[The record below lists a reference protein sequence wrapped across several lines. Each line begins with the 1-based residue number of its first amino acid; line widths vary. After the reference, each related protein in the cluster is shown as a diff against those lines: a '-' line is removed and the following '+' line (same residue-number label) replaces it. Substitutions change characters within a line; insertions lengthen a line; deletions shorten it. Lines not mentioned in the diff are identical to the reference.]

1 MKPNKILVLFVLLAA
16 TVAFGQNKAEQ
27 LLLGKVVADL
37 ADVEG
42 INVVNLVNEKAT
54 VTDKNGAFSILA
66 KADDLL
72 VFSAV
77 NLEYHRRLIEFEDFN
92 KEVIIIRMIP
102 QTTQLKEVVINE
114 FSQINAEALGIIPAG
129 QKKYTPAER
138 KMFTA
143 QSGPVDIVANL
154 ISGRKKMLKKELEV
168 EKREILLS
176 KVESLYGDEYYL
188 ETLTIPEDHIQGFQY
203 YVIENRDFV
212 SALHAKNKTLLLFL
226 TSKLAVEYKS
236 TLKL

>member
-1 MKPNKILVLFVLLAA
+1 MLFSSIV
-16 TVAFGQNKAEQ
+16 FGQNGGEQ
-27 LLLGKVVADL
+27 FLLGKVVADL
-37 ADVEG
+37 TDVEG
-42 INVVNLVNEKAT
+42 INVVNLVNEKST

-66 KADDLL
+66 KADDFL

-77 NLEYHRRLIEFEDFN
+77 NLEYHRRLIEPEDFS

-102 QTTQLKEVVINE
+102 KTTQLKEVVINE
-114 FSQINAEALGIIPAG
+114 FSEINAEALGIIPKG

-154 ISGRKKMLKKELEV
+154 ISGRKNMLKKELEV

-176 KVESLYGDEYYL
+176 KVESLYGDEYYI
-188 ETLTIPEDHIQGFQY
+188 ETLKIPEDYIKGFQY
-203 YVIENRDFV
+203 YAIENKDFV

-226 TSKLAVEYKS
+226 SSKLAVAYKS
-236 TLKL
+236 TLQL